1 MSEVQGPFEPAE
13 IYNIDTLEKLQVI
26 SNPLRMKILECV
38 IPKERTIKEIGDLL
52 GMQSNTRY
60 YHMSELTEAG
70 MARVVRSELVS
81 GIQQKWYRAS
91 ARYFRLEPHL
101 LYTNNVRGTDDP
113 AGAFLIAALERTLN
127 EFKTSLDHGL
137 IDRSGESMLVTRR
150 TVRTTPEQAR
160 EFKARLRKLEE
171 DFSAVKDS
179 EGTMRLEL
187 GLALFP
193 TAESD
198 G

>member
-1 MSEVQGPFEPAE
+1 MTEVRDTFEPAD

-26 SNPLRMKILECV
+26 SNPLRMKILESV
-38 IPKERTIKEIGDLL
+38 IPKARTIKEIGDLL

-70 MARVVRSELVS
+70 MARVVHSELVS

-101 LYTNNVRGTDDP
+101 LYTNDARGTDDP
-113 AGAFLIAALERTLN
+113 AGAFLIAAIERTLN

-137 IDRSGESMLVTRR
+137 IDKSGESMIVTRR
-150 TVRTTPEQAR
+150 TIRATPEQAM
-160 EFKARLRKLEE
+160 EFKARLRQLEE
-171 DFSAVKDS
+171 DFSAAQDS
-179 EGTMRLEL
+179 EGTLRLEL
-187 GLALFP
+187 GIALFP
-193 TAESD
+193 GAERD
-198 G
+198 D

>member
-1 MSEVQGPFEPAE
+1 MTEVRDTFEPAD

-26 SNPLRMKILECV
+26 SNPLRMKILESV
-38 IPKERTIKEIGDLL
+38 IPKARTIKEIGDLL

-70 MARVVRSELVS
+70 MARVVHSELVS

-101 LYTNNVRGTDDP
+101 LYTNDARGTDDP
-113 AGAFLIAALERTLN
+113 AGAFLIAAIERTLN

-137 IDRSGESMLVTRR
+137 IDRSGESMIVTRR
-150 TVRTTPEQAR
+150 TIRATPEQAM
-160 EFKARLRKLEE
+160 EFKARLRQLEE
-171 DFSAVKDS
+171 DFSAAQDS
-179 EGTMRLEL
+179 EGTLRLEL
-187 GLALFP
+187 GIALFP
-193 TAESD
+193 GAERD
-198 G
+198 D

>member
-1 MSEVQGPFEPAE
+1 MTEVRDTFEPAD

-38 IPKERTIKEIGDLL
+38 IPKARTIKEIGDLL

-70 MARVVRSELVS
+70 MARVVHSELVS

-101 LYTNNVRGTDDP
+101 LYTNDARGTDDP
-113 AGAFLIAALERTLN
+113 AGAFLIAAIERTLN

-137 IDRSGESMLVTRR
+137 IDRSGESMIVTRR
-150 TVRTTPEQAR
+150 TIRATPEQAM
-160 EFKARLRKLEE
+160 EFKARLRQLEE
-171 DFSAVKDS
+171 DFSAAQDS
-179 EGTMRLEL
+179 EGTLRLEL
-187 GLALFP
+187 GIALFP
-193 TAESD
+193 GAERD
-198 G
+198 D

>member
-1 MSEVQGPFEPAE
+1 MTEVRDTFEPAD

-38 IPKERTIKEIGDLL
+38 IPKARTIKEIGDLL

-70 MARVVRSELVS
+70 MARVVHSELVS

-101 LYTNNVRGTDDP
+101 LYTNDARGTDDP
-113 AGAFLIAALERTLN
+113 AGAFLIAAIERTLN

-137 IDRSGESMLVTRR
+137 IDKSGESMIVTRR
-150 TVRTTPEQAR
+150 TIRATPEQAM
-160 EFKARLRKLEE
+160 EFKARLRQLEE
-171 DFSAVKDS
+171 DFSAAQDS
-179 EGTMRLEL
+179 EGTLRLEL
-187 GLALFP
+187 GIALFP
-193 TAESD
+193 GAERD
-198 G
+198 D

>member
-1 MSEVQGPFEPAE
+1 MTEVRDSFEPAD

-38 IPKERTIKEIGDLL
+38 IPKARTIKEIGDLL

-70 MARVVRSELVS
+70 MARVVHSELVS

-101 LYTNNVRGTDDP
+101 LYTNDARGTDDP
-113 AGAFLIAALERTLN
+113 AGAFLIAAIERTLN

-137 IDRSGESMLVTRR
+137 IDRSGESMIVTRR
-150 TVRTTPEQAR
+150 TIRATPEQAM
-160 EFKARLRKLEE
+160 EFKARLRQLEE
-171 DFSAVKDS
+171 DFSAAQDS
-179 EGTMRLEL
+179 EGTLRLEL
-187 GLALFP
+187 GIALFP
-193 TAESD
+193 GAERD
-198 G
+198 D